1 MFTELWQNKG
11 RIFKNYTSI
20 LYTNRVGLSVI
31 ATLLG
36 LIIIYA
42 YMRYQEFN
50 LHWQLLGPTD
60 SGLPF
65 TFRGT
70 GVPTVPSSPNYSYT
84 PKGCDNGTNVVA
96 LGCTINR
103 HPTVHDGQCKGIVD
117 DNGEILD
124 EGFEVNPGD
133 NNQIKFNLSFIIPGS
148 AESKTLYS
156 VVLQYYLSGF
166 NQPNIQA
173 RGFDTKAELDRTYK
187 TMIIPITKAEESM
200 ITYKLSSILD
210 QIPGTK
216 LAKVSSWISRAS
228 IAKGAKWLESGM
240 PHTHGNTM
248 IMNANWFTNTLGS
261 TYFHELFHIIQ
272 RNNPDRFEN
281 LYIQNWDFKKVAG
294 GAKSILGLE
303 TQLSLA
309 RMNPDANDFCWI
321 WLDNTTGKYYWI
333 NAIFI
338 ESAPKSLLA
347 VQYLA
352 YPVIRQ
358 QDGRTFRYL
367 GSQAIKLNSLTPFV
381 NMFGIGYNHYHPNEI
396 ASQYAEYYFVAD
408 SSQIPQE
415 IKNKPAYRAFS
426 SWLEVANL

>member
-20 LYTNRVGLSVI
+20 LYTYRVGLSVI

-60 SGLPF
+60 YGL
-65 TFRGT
+65 
-70 GVPTVPSSPNYSYT
+70 PSSPNYSYNGIASN
-84 PKGCDNGTNVVA
+84 PRPNGCDNGTNV
-96 LGCTINR
+96 
-103 HPTVHDGQCKGIVD
+103 DG
-117 DNGEILD
+117 NGEILA

-133 NNQIKFNLSFIIPGS
+133 NSQIKFDFSFITPGS

-173 RGFDTKAELDRTYK
+173 RGFDTKAELARTYK
-187 TMIIPITKAEESM
+187 TMIIPITTAEESM
-200 ITYKLSSILD
+200 ITSKLSSILE
-210 QIPGTK
+210 QIPDTK
-216 LAKVSSWISRAS
+216 LAKVSSWISRAG

-248 IMNANWFTNTLGS
+248 IMNANWFTNTAGS

-281 LYIQNWDFKKVAG
+281 LYIQSWDFKKVAG

-321 WLDNTTGKYYWI
+321 WLDNTTGKHYWI

-352 YPVIRQ
+352 YPVIQQ
-358 QDGRTFRYL
+358 QDSRTFRYL
-367 GSQAIKLNSLTPFV
+367 GSQAIELKSLTPFV

-415 IKNKPAYRAFS
+415 IKNKPAYHAFS